1 MRLLDRYLF
10 RELFTPLAFC
20 LGGLVVLGTCFSL
33 FGELAELQE
42 RKLQGSGLV
51 YQLMNV
57 FGALGVVLSLLFGV
71 AINWPALLMEVAWI
85 AIGIFGIVH
94 SARARREARELGSKF
109 TP

>member
-1 MRLLDRYLF
+1 MTFFWYDWAGYI
-10 RELFTPLAFC
+10 
-20 LGGLVVLGTCFSL
+20 GVVLVLSSFL
-33 FGELAELQE
+33 LLQA
-42 RKLQGSGLV
+42 RKLHGNGLV